1 MVVYN
6 KFDVSLTTATRSTLQ
21 TWAFCSFF
29 AKICKYKS
37 TFTLSFYTGLLHTPI
52 FRQEP
57 LSEFHE
63 TIPQKKKKK
72 FGKYIKASLWDFICI
87 LKCFNE
93 TKSFDLIVL

>member
-72 FGKYIKASLWDFICI
+72 IWKIYQG
-87 LKCFNE
+87 
-93 TKSFDLIVL
+93 LIMRFYLYFEMF

>member
-21 TWAFCSFF
+21 TWAFFCSFF

-63 TIPQKKKKK
+63 TIPQKKKKNLENISRPH
-72 FGKYIKASLWDFICI
+72 YEI
-87 LKCFNE
+87 LFV
-93 TKSFDLIVL
+93 F